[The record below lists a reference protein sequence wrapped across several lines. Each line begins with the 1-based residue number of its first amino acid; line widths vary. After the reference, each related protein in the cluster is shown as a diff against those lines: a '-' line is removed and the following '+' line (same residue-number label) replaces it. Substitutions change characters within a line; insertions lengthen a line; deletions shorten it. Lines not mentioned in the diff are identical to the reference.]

1 MILALCT
8 RKELIE
14 SENVL
19 KTLIRLLG
27 TGTEGLNPEV
37 KADIICFIL
46 ISNVC
51 KLLNPIELQDDNR
64 VGEDSPEA
72 LIMQSDLFSGG
83 LEPHLYC
90 IFEYDDLK
98 LMLKGA
104 RLGQNMKLVQLI
116 EDALAKKELNF
127 ESEVLTEQDRQLR

>member
-14 SENVL
+14 SESVL
-19 KTLIRLLG
+19 KELISLLG
-27 TGTEGLNPEV
+27 TGTEGLNPQV
-37 KADIICFIL
+37 KSDIVCFIL

-51 KLLNPIELQDDNR
+51 KLLNPIDLKEDNC
-64 VGEDSPEA
+64 VGKDSPEA

-90 IFEYDDLK
+90 IFEDYDLK
-98 LMLKGA
+98 LILNSAK
-104 RLGQNMKLVQLI
+104 LGQNTQLIQSI
-116 EDALAKKELNF
+116 EDALAKKE
-127 ESEVLTEQDRQLR
+127 